1 MKVLVTGAAGMIG
14 RKFCEALIQRGNIGS
29 KPVDQLT
36 MADTITPDVPAGVP
50 FSVRTL
56 SADISDASVAESF
69 AADRPDLIYHLA
81 AVVSGE
87 AEADFDKGYRV
98 NLRGIQQLFEA
109 VRRANYRP
117 RVVFASSIAVFGT
130 PFPET
135 IPEDFAPAPLTS
147 YGTQKAIGELLL
159 ADFSRRGFFD
169 GIGIRLPTICVRPG
183 KPNKAASGFF
193 SSIIREPLKGEPAV
207 LPVTDDVR
215 HWFASPR
222 AAVSFLFH
230 AGALDLDR
238 LGLRRTLNMPG
249 LSATVGEMIAS
260 LEQVA
265 GVECVKLIQREPDP
279 TIQRF
284 VDGWPRRLDASR
296 AQALGF
302 RAETSFEEIIKIH
315 VEDECGGDLPYRGSA
330 RST

>member
-1 MKVLVTGAAGMIG
+1 MNVLVIGAAGMIG
-14 RKFCEALIQRGNIGS
+14 RKFCEAVAKRLSIGG
-29 KPVDQLT
+29 KPVEHLT
-36 MADTITPDVPAGVP
+36 MADAITPDAPAGAP

-56 SADISDASVAESF
+56 SADIADASAVESIV
-69 AADRPDLIYHLA
+69 ADRPDIIYHLA

-98 NLRGIQQLFEA
+98 NLSGTQQLFEA
-109 VRRANYRP
+109 VRQAQYRP

-135 IPEDFAPAPLTS
+135 IPEGFALAPLTS

-169 GIGIRLPTICVRPG
+169 GIGIRFPTICVRPG

-193 SSIIREPLKGEPAV
+193 SGIIREPLKGEPAV

-222 AAVSFLFH
+222 AAVNFLFH
-230 AGALDLDR
+230 AGALDLGQ
-238 LGLRRTLNMPG
+238 LGSRRTLSMPG

-260 LEQVA
+260 LEEIA
-265 GVECVKLIQREPDP
+265 GIECVKLIKREPDP
-279 TIQRF
+279 TIQKI
-284 VDGWPRRLDASR
+284 VDGWAQRLDASR

-302 RAETSFEEIIKIH
+302 RAETSFEEIIQTH
-315 VEDECGGDLPYRGSA
+315 LEDEGGGELPFGRVAGK
-330 RST
+330 

>member
-1 MKVLVTGAAGMIG
+1 
-14 RKFCEALIQRGNIGS
+14 
-29 KPVDQLT
+29 
-36 MADTITPDVPAGVP
+36 
-50 FSVRTL
+50 
-56 SADISDASVAESF
+56 
-69 AADRPDLIYHLA
+69 
-81 AVVSGE
+81 
-87 AEADFDKGYRV
+87 
-98 NLRGIQQLFEA
+98 
-109 VRRANYRP
+109 
-117 RVVFASSIAVFGT
+117 VVFASSIAVFGT

-230 AGALDLDR
+230 AGTLDLDR
-238 LGLRRTLNMPG
+238 LGPRRTLNMPG
-249 LSATVGEMIAS
+249 LSATVGEMVAS

-279 TIQRF
+279 NIQRF
-284 VDGWPRRLDASR
+284 VDGWPQRLDASR
-296 AQALGF
+296 AEALGF
-302 RAETSFEEIIKIH
+302 TAETSFEEIIKIH
-315 VEDECGGDLPYRGSA
+315 VEDECGGDLPCRK
-330 RST
+330 

>member
-1 MKVLVTGAAGMIG
+1 MIG
-14 RKFCEALIQRGNIGS
+14 RKFCEAVAKRSSIGGR
-29 KPVDQLT
+29 PVEHLT
-36 MADTITPDVPAGVP
+36 MADAFTPEAPVGAP

-56 SADISDASVAESF
+56 SADIADASAVESIVAL
-69 AADRPDLIYHLA
+69 RPDLIYHLA

-98 NLRGIQQLFEA
+98 NLGGIQHLFEA
-109 VRRANYRP
+109 IRRARYRP
-117 RVVFASSIAVFGT
+117 RVVFASSIAVFGP

-135 IPEDFAPAPLTS
+135 IPEDLALAPLTS

-169 GIGIRLPTICVRPG
+169 GIAIRFPTICVRPG

-193 SSIIREPLKGEPAV
+193 SGIIREPLKGQPAV

-222 AAVSFLFH
+222 AAVNFLFH
-230 AGALDLDR
+230 AGALDLDQ
-238 LGLRRTLNMPG
+238 LGSHRTLNMPG

-260 LEQVA
+260 LEKVA
-265 GVECVKLIQREPDP
+265 GAECVQWIQREPDP
-279 TIQRF
+279 EIQRI
-284 VDGWPRRLDASR
+284 VDGWARRLDASR
-296 AQALGF
+296 AEALGF
-302 RAETSFEEIIKIH
+302 RAETSFQEIIKIH
-315 VEDECGGDLPYRGSA
+315 IEDEGDGKFPFGD
-330 RST
+330 